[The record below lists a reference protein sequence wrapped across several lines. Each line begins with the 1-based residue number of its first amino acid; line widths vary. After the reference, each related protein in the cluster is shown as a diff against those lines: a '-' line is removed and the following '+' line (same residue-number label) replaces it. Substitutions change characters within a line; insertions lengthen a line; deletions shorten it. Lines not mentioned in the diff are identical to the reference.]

1 MRRLNDQSGFG
12 LIMLLGIISALA
24 ILAVMLVAMLDNRQ
38 HAVATE
44 RNTKTSLYYAE
55 AGLNSA
61 VGAVENDTSWLKT
74 PFTNTAEMNQ
84 NYSTLGSGPTVTYQ
98 VYDNLTPINTAVNW
112 DSNGDGE
119 VWVQTTTTYLGRT
132 TTVRQ
137 LVCSSSTTSVL
148 PLSAAWTDTNMTLS
162 GTSNIYAVNPD
173 GSVYTSGPPYET
185 TVMVGGNFS
194 DNSST
199 NLADPGQTAQ
209 SVGLQVNGT
218 VPKTP
223 SLSYTT
229 GDVGLLSDYFNGAEQ
244 MGLVAQAQLA
254 ITNQST
260 LFDSAGT
267 SVTKSAAPYTTW
279 TATTSTTWAAGTG
292 VDYVVP
298 SSCNSGNLTLSA
310 ASGKASTFTFNK
322 LWVAGNLTIS
332 GNVQL
337 NTTGL
342 YVGGTLTINGSSAH
356 TGGNTDCLGPLYV
369 AGTVIWEGASN
380 STVPLNVTTATTW
393 GGTPGPMFAKILCV
407 DGNSASGDNTAY
419 DSTNKPGPTNLELGN
434 VWIDG
439 DPATGDIAVNFSAPS
454 TGTASTVFCTVL
466 ATTERTYSN
475 GLITFGSLAQPMVYF
490 MVCDNDGLYSNEMEW
505 NNTGT
510 YYGVMILFEAEAKIT
525 AGNITGAVMEGCPYV
540 SGSDTGTDLTLSNN
554 ATICYNPTIINNIN
568 IASLRTTTVAPVPG
582 SWQELSGE

>member
-12 LIMLLGIISALA
+12 LIMLLGIMSALA
-24 ILAVMLVAMLDNRQ
+24 IMAVMLVAMLDNRQ
-38 HAVATE
+38 QTVATE

-74 PFTNTAEMNQ
+74 PFTNTTEMNQ

-98 VYDNLTPINTAVNW
+98 VYDNLNPINTAVNW

-137 LVCSSSTTSVL
+137 LVCSSSTPSVL
-148 PLSAAWTDTNMTLS
+148 PLAAAWTDTNMTLS
-162 GTSNIYAVNPD
+162 GTSNIYAVNAD
-173 GSVYTSGPPYET
+173 GSADTSGPPYET

-199 NLADPGQTAQ
+199 NLADPGKTVQ

-229 GDVGLLSDYFNGAEQ
+229 GGVGLLSDYFNGAEQ
-244 MGLVAQAQLA
+244 MGLVSEAQLA
-254 ITNQST
+254 ISNQST
-260 LFDSAGT
+260 LFDAAGT
-267 SVTKSAAPYTTW
+267 SVTSSTTPYTTW
-279 TATTSTTWAAGTG
+279 TTTSSTTWTAPANT
-292 VDYVVP
+292 DYVVP
-298 SSCNSGNLTLSA
+298 SSCNSGNLTISA

-322 LWVAGNLTIS
+322 LYVTGNLTIS
-332 GNVQL
+332 GDVQL

-342 YVGGTLTINGSSAH
+342 YVGGALTINGSSAH
-356 TGGNTDCLGPLYV
+356 AGGDTDCLGPLYV

-380 STVPLNVTTATTW
+380 STVPLNVTTATSW
-393 GGTPGPMFAKILCV
+393 NGTPGPMFAKILCV

-419 DSTNKPGPTNLELGN
+419 DTTNKPGPTNVNLGD
-434 VWIDG
+434 VG
-439 DPATGDIAVNFSAPS
+439 STATRPPATSPSTSRRPPRERLRLSSARCWPPLSAP
-454 TGTASTVFCTVL
+454 TPTASSPSARWRSRWSTSWC
-466 ATTERTYSN
+466 A
-475 GLITFGSLAQPMVYF
+475 
-490 MVCDNDGLYSNEMEW
+490 
-505 NNTGT
+505 
-510 YYGVMILFEAEAKIT
+510 
-525 AGNITGAVMEGCPYV
+525 
-540 SGSDTGTDLTLSNN
+540 
-554 ATICYNPTIINNIN
+554 
-568 IASLRTTTVAPVPG
+568 TTTVCTATRWNGTTPAPITA
-582 SWQELSGE
+582 S